1 MHGLSFHPHLCFAI
15 PENASRWIQN
25 LESPLWVPAKTGSKG
40 RGSEDLGRSPENV
53 SKWCLTLPQWLVPL
67 LEQLSLQ
74 AWSKSKLI
82 NALWKLLPLLP
93 SGVSFWQYLQ
103 FYKPLPSSWYNDCY
117 QNFQTWRWMW
127 ISFWC
132 SSCSSPTPLRAP
144 PRNIVLTRL
153 SPPPSTLSGCN
164 PSLTRW
170 KILSKWTRWARH

>member
-53 SKWCLTLPQWLVPL
+53 SKWCVTLPQWLVPL

-93 SGVSFWQYLQ
+93 SGVSLAISTILQ
-103 FYKPLPSSWYNDCY
+103 TFTLILI
-117 QNFQTWRWMW
+117 QRLFQTWRWLW
-127 ISFWC
+127 IFSSC
-132 SSCSSPTPLRAP
+132 SSCSSPTPPRAP
-144 PRNIVLTRL
+144 PRNVVLTRRSL
-153 SPPPSTLSGCN
+153 PPSTLSGCN
-164 PSLTRW
+164 LSLTQW
-170 KILSKWTRWARH
+170 WILSKWTR